1 MDDDPRHDP
10 SRAPGRDPG
19 HDPLTDPARDGADD
33 PAEHGAEGGPEAER
47 ADALDAVAEAAIDP
61 ALLDGLAGQLVW
73 RIGRAAEDAPVTVR
87 VGLASAAPAF
97 AELPRLRN
105 ATDAE
110 LRDAV
115 DAGDVRVEW
124 VGTKGR

>member
-1 MDDDPRHDP
+1 MDDDRSHDP
-10 SRAPGRDPG
+10 
-19 HDPLTDPARDGADD
+19 TY
-33 PAEHGAEGGPEAER
+33 
-47 ADALDAVAEAAIDP
+47 DALDAPSGPAIDP

-87 VGLASAAPAF
+87 VGLASAAPTF

-110 LRDAV
+110 LRDAI

>member
-1 MDDDPRHDP
+1 MDDDRSHDP
-10 SRAPGRDPG
+10 T
-19 HDPLTDPARDGADD
+19 HDPLTDPAASVAGD
-33 PAEHGAEGGPEAER
+33 ER
-47 ADALDAVAEAAIDP
+47 ADDVLDPGV
-61 ALLDGLAGQLVW
+61 LDSLAGQLVW

-87 VGLASAAPAF
+87 VGLAGAAPAF

-110 LRDAV
+110 LRDAI
-115 DAGDVRVEW
+115 DAGDVRIEW

>member
-1 MDDDPRHDP
+1 MDDDRSHDP
-10 SRAPGRDPG
+10 TDDSR
-19 HDPLTDPARDGADD
+19 TDPQGTLDD
-33 PAEHGAEGGPEAER
+33 VPEAG
-47 ADALDAVAEAAIDP
+47 VDP
-61 ALLDGLAGQLVW
+61 ALLDSLAGQLVW

-87 VGLASAAPAF
+87 VGLASAASAF

-110 LRDAV
+110 LRDAI
-115 DAGDVRVEW
+115 DAGEVRVEW

>member
-1 MDDDPRHDP
+1 MDDDRRHDP
-10 SRAPGRDPG
+10 T
-19 HDPLTDPARDGADD
+19 HDPLADSADD
-33 PAEHGAEGGPEAER
+33 PAHDAADGP
-47 ADALDAVAEAAIDP
+47 AIDP
-61 ALLDGLAGQLVW
+61 ARLDSLAGLLVW

-110 LRDAV
+110 LRDAI

>member
-1 MDDDPRHDP
+1 MDDDRSHDP
-10 SRAPGRDPG
+10 TDDSLDPQGTLDDAPG
-19 HDPLTDPARDGADD
+19 
-33 PAEHGAEGGPEAER
+33 GG
-47 ADALDAVAEAAIDP
+47 VDP
-61 ALLDGLAGQLVW
+61 ALLDSLAGQLVW

-87 VGLASAAPAF
+87 VGLASAASAF

-110 LRDAV
+110 LRDAI
-115 DAGDVRVEW
+115 DAGEVRVEW